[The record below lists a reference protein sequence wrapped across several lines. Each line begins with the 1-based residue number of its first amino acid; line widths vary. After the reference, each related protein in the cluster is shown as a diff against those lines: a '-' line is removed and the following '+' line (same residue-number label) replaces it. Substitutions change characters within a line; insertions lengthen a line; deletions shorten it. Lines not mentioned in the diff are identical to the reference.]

1 MEQYLQDYNDGAIY
15 RTGVHSYEVRT
26 SHGTGKG
33 ATVAEAL
40 KDLANQQVAEITVAE
55 APKLKDGDDI
65 SLVGLGAADLDYTV
79 QVAKDIDDGQAVKL
93 KPKKRKSS
101 KKKKKTD

>member
-1 MEQYLQDYNDGAIY
+1 MEQKLQDYNDGAIY

-40 KDLANQQVAEITVAE
+40 KDLADKQVEAES
-55 APKLKDGDDI
+55 K
-65 SLVGLGAADLDYTV
+65 
-79 QVAKDIDDGQAVKL
+79 AKDTSLNIDSEDVKQEPVD

-101 KKKKKTD
+101 KKKKQTD

>member
-1 MEQYLQDYNDGAIY
+1 MEQRLQSYLDGEIVRL

-40 KDLANQQVAEITVAE
+40 KDLADKQVEVE
-55 APKLKDGDDI
+55 SK
-65 SLVGLGAADLDYTV
+65 
-79 QVAKDIDDGQAVKL
+79 AKDASLNIDSDDVKQEPVD

-101 KKKKKTD
+101 KKKKQTD

>member
-1 MEQYLQDYNDGAIY
+1 MKLQSYNDGAIY

-40 KDLANQQVAEITVAE
+40 KDLADKQVEVE
-55 APKLKDGDDI
+55 SK
-65 SLVGLGAADLDYTV
+65 
-79 QVAKDIDDGQAVKL
+79 AKDVSLNIDSEDVKQAPVE

-101 KKKKKTD
+101 KKKKQTD

>member
-1 MEQYLQDYNDGAIY
+1 MEQRLQDYNDGAIY

-40 KDLANQQVAEITVAE
+40 RDLANQQVEE
-55 APKLKDGDDI
+55 
-65 SLVGLGAADLDYTV
+65 
-79 QVAKDIDDGQAVKL
+79 
-93 KPKKRKSS
+93 KPKRKRKSRKLGKLEYDVGINPETEMVEPS
-101 KKKKKTD
+101 NLREVDKAES

>member
-1 MEQYLQDYNDGAIY
+1 MKEQKIQDYGTDGSSIY

-40 KDLANQQVAEITVAE
+40 KDLADKQVEVESKANDA
-55 APKLKDGDDI
+55 
-65 SLVGLGAADLDYTV
+65 SLN
-79 QVAKDIDDGQAVKL
+79 IDSEYVKQEPVE

-101 KKKKKTD
+101 KKKKQAD

>member
-1 MEQYLQDYNDGAIY
+1 MNETHLQAFGDGEIV

-40 KDLANQQVAEITVAE
+40 KDLADKQVEVE
-55 APKLKDGDDI
+55 SK
-65 SLVGLGAADLDYTV
+65 
-79 QVAKDIDDGQAVKL
+79 AKDASLNVDSEDVKQEPVE

-101 KKKKKTD
+101 KKKKQTD

>member
-1 MEQYLQDYNDGAIY
+1 MEQRLQSYNDGAIF

-26 SHGTGKG
+26 SHGTGSG

-40 KDLANQQVAEITVAE
+40 KDLADKQVDQS
-55 APKLKDGDDI
+55 K
-65 SLVGLGAADLDYTV
+65 
-79 QVAKDIDDGQAVKL
+79 AKDTSLNIDSEDVKQEPVE

-101 KKKKKTD
+101 KKKKQTD

>member
-1 MEQYLQDYNDGAIY
+1 MEQRLQSYLDGNIV

-33 ATVAEAL
+33 STVAEAL
-40 KDLANQQVAEITVAE
+40 KDLADKQVEVE
-55 APKLKDGDDI
+55 SK
-65 SLVGLGAADLDYTV
+65 
-79 QVAKDIDDGQAVKL
+79 AKDDSLNIDSEDVKQEPVE

-101 KKKKKTD
+101 KKKKQTD

>member
-1 MEQYLQDYNDGAIY
+1 MEQMLQPYLDGNIV

-40 KDLANQQVAEITVAE
+40 KDLADKQVLNMANSPQLEKQVELESKAKVASPNIE
-55 APKLKDGDDI
+55 TED
-65 SLVGLGAADLDYTV
+65 
-79 QVAKDIDDGQAVKL
+79 VKQEPVE
-93 KPKKRKSS
+93 KPKKRKS
-101 KKKKKTD
+101 KKTKKSE